1 MEEIEKID
9 LEDLI
14 KTFKVTDKEAFKL
27 YLKDIWNDLSQR
39 NVEKNIAGIS
49 KITFSS
55 YYDLPGIISDRLF
68 NVFDSSS
75 LGFLKSTDFIN
86 GMTTLFC
93 EEFEVCCPFIFKFYD
108 FDNDGKISK
117 EDIRTVLSYVSL
129 SQEIQNYKDR
139 VVSQKELY
147 EIIEKCFAKIK
158 GDKMNYYDFK
168 NVIENESSDIYLM
181 ILLFLY
187 EKKPFKKNS
196 LTSYS
201 KKVNKDSLPL
211 SPNVKSPKKLVASP
225 TKNYSFSPYQ
235 VITRQRRRTVTLK
248 QSEYLKMREMLDS
261 EVDIKRRGS
270 RVGTVGNNDII
281 KLVPTLKENKAPS
294 KFKQSEK
301 KPLQIQTQTQNQNQI
316 EDEFYSPI
324 HRKNKI
330 NLKELGKDKNL
341 NVNISDN
348 NKSIERK
355 NKKRNSILF
364 NDATLKPM
372 FKQAKISGNEN
383 KDTSRSSSI
392 LSSDLLEIKKTNATE
407 ELIFDD
413 FKDEENSED
422 EEKEN
427 SVTYEGYLI
436 KVVDKKMRKIWFR
449 LVDKDLFYFKHEN
462 DDLHKGMHHLSGV
475 FIQEEE
481 PKTFNGKKY
490 YCFSMIYPK
499 KNRLYYVDNEKDYKN
514 WVEKLKLSTGY
525 TNLTDIYEIEGK
537 IGNGK
542 FGLIKKGINKKTRKE
557 VAIKIMSK
565 KDMTTQDLELV
576 RTEIEILK
584 ICQHPNII
592 QLYEVFENL
601 DYFYIIM
608 EYCKGGDLF
617 SYLEKRNFHL
627 PEPQACKF
635 MHKMCAAV
643 YYIHSYGIAHR
654 DLKPENVLM
663 TSNDD
668 DADLRILDF
677 GLSKIIGPDEK
688 CTEPYGTLS
697 YVAPEVLLDIPYGKE
712 VDLWSLGVIT
722 YLMLGAALPF
732 DDKHNEE
739 EIARKTCLEEPPYK
753 GSIWKK
759 ISKEGKD
766 FINRLLEKKPEKRMN
781 IKEALEHEWFHK
793 FDNNK
798 VVLARRDF
806 DKKDSDFELYTNP
819 ESDLKKNLEK

>member
-14 KTFKVTDKEAFKL
+14 KSFKVTDKEAFKL

-39 NVEKNIAGIS
+39 NIEKNIAGIS

-55 YYDLPGIISDRLF
+55 YYSLPGIISDRLF
-68 NVFDSSS
+68 NVFDSSN

-158 GDKMNYYDFK
+158 GNKMNYVNFK

-196 LTSYS
+196 LISYS
-201 KKVNKDSLPL
+201 KKVNKQTPQL
-211 SPNVKSPKKLVASP
+211 SPNSKSPKKLVASP

-261 EVDIKRRGS
+261 QVEVKRRGS
-270 RVGTVGNNDII
+270 RVGTVGNESGII

-294 KFKQSEK
+294 KFKQSK
-301 KPLQIQTQTQNQNQI
+301 QNLNQNQNKN
-316 EDEFYSPI
+316 EDEIYSPI

-330 NLKELGKDKNL
+330 NLKELGKEKKI
-341 NVNISDN
+341 NVNITDN
-348 NKSIERK
+348 NKSIDRK

-364 NDATLKPM
+364 TEATLKPM
-372 FKQAKISGNEN
+372 FKQTKMSGNDN
-383 KDTSRSSSI
+383 KDTSRSSSL
-392 LSSDLLEIKKTNATE
+392 LSSDLLEMKKTGINEE

-413 FKDEENSED
+413 FKDEENSEE

-436 KVVDKKMRKIWFR
+436 KVIDKKMRKIWFR

-462 DDLHKGMHHLSGV
+462 DELHKGMHHLSGV

-481 PKTFNGKKY
+481 PKIFNCKKY

-499 KNRLYYVDNEKDYKN
+499 KTRLYYVENENDYKN

-525 TNLTDIYEIEGK
+525 TNLTDIYEIEEK

-592 QLYEVFENL
+592 QLFEVFENL

-608 EYCKGGDLF
+608 EYCHGGDLF
-617 SYLEKRNFHL
+617 SYLEQRNFHL
-627 PEPQACKF
+627 PEQQACKF

-688 CTEPYGTLS
+688 CSEPYGTLS

-739 EIARKTCLEEPPYK
+739 EIARKTCLEEPPFK
-753 GSIWKK
+753 GNIWKK
-759 ISKEGKD
+759 ISKEGID

-819 ESDLKKNLEK
+819 ESDLKKNLGK

>member
-14 KTFKVTDKEAFKL
+14 KTFKVTDKDAFKL

-39 NVEKNIAGIS
+39 NLEKNIAGIS

-68 NVFDSSS
+68 NVFDSSN

-117 EDIRTVLSYVSL
+117 EDIRIVLSYVSL

-158 GDKMNYYDFK
+158 GNKMNYADFK

-196 LTSYS
+196 LISYS
-201 KKVNKDSLPL
+201 KKLNKQSPTA
-211 SPNVKSPKKLVASP
+211 SPNFKSPKKLVASP

-248 QSEYLKMREMLDS
+248 QNEYLKMREMLES
-261 EVDIKRRGS
+261 NIEVKRRGS
-270 RVGTVGNNDII
+270 RVGTVGNDSGII
-281 KLVPTLKENKAPS
+281 KLVPTLKENKVPS

-301 KPLQIQTQTQNQNQI
+301 NQSQNQNQVDDI
-316 EDEFYSPI
+316 IYSPV

-330 NLKELGKDKNL
+330 NLKELGKDKTIST
-341 NVNISDN
+341 NISDSN
-348 NKSIERK
+348 SSIDKK

-364 NDATLKPM
+364 TEATLKPM
-372 FKQAKISGNEN
+372 FKQSKMSGNEN
-383 KDTSRSSSI
+383 KDTSRSSSL
-392 LSSDLLEIKKTNATE
+392 LSNDLLEQKKNSNTE
-407 ELIFDD
+407 LNFDD
-413 FKDEENSED
+413 FEDEENSEE

-427 SVTYEGYLI
+427 SVTYEGFLI
-436 KVVDKKMRKIWFR
+436 KVIEKKMRKIWFR

-462 DDLHKGMHHLSGV
+462 DELHKGMHHLSGV

-481 PKTFNGKKY
+481 PKTFNGKKF

-499 KNRLYYVDNEKDYKN
+499 KTRLYYVDNEKDYKN

-525 TNLTDIYEIEGK
+525 TNLTDIYEIEEK

-542 FGLIKKGINKKTRKE
+542 FGLIKKGINKKTRAE

-565 KDMTTQDLELV
+565 KEMTIQDLELV

-617 SYLEKRNFHL
+617 SYLEQRNFHL

-663 TSNDD
+663 TSNDEN
-668 DADLRILDF
+668 ADLRILDF
-677 GLSKIIGPDEK
+677 GLSKIIGPEEK

-697 YVAPEVLLDIPYGKE
+697 YVAPEVLLDVPYGKE

-732 DDKHNEE
+732 DDKNSEE

-753 GSIWKK
+753 GNIWKK

-766 FINRLLEKKPEKRMN
+766 FIRRLLEKKPEKRMN

-806 DKKDSDFELYTNP
+806 DKKDSEFELYTNT
-819 ESDLKKNLEK
+819 ESDLRRNLGK

>member
-1 MEEIEKID
+1 MEETEKID

-14 KTFKVTDKEAFKL
+14 KTFKVTDKDAFKL

-39 NVEKNIAGIS
+39 NLEKNIAGIS

-68 NVFDSSS
+68 NVFDSSN

-117 EDIRTVLSYVSL
+117 EDIRIVLSYVSL

-158 GDKMNYYDFK
+158 GNKMNYADFK

-196 LTSYS
+196 LISYS
-201 KKVNKDSLPL
+201 KKLNKQSPTA
-211 SPNVKSPKKLVASP
+211 SPNFKSPKKLVASP

-248 QSEYLKMREMLDS
+248 QNEYLKMREMLES
-261 EVDIKRRGS
+261 NIEVKRRGS
-270 RVGTVGNNDII
+270 RVGTVGNDSGII
-281 KLVPTLKENKAPS
+281 KLVPTLKENKVPS

-301 KPLQIQTQTQNQNQI
+301 NQSQNQNQVDDI
-316 EDEFYSPI
+316 IYSPV

-330 NLKELGKDKNL
+330 NLKELGKDKTIST
-341 NVNISDN
+341 NISDSN
-348 NKSIERK
+348 SSIDKK

-364 NDATLKPM
+364 TEATLKPM
-372 FKQAKISGNEN
+372 FKQSKMSGNEN
-383 KDTSRSSSI
+383 KDTSRSSSL
-392 LSSDLLEIKKTNATE
+392 LSNDLLEQKKNSHTE
-407 ELIFDD
+407 LNFDD
-413 FKDEENSED
+413 FKDEENSEE

-427 SVTYEGYLI
+427 SVTYEGFLI
-436 KVVDKKMRKIWFR
+436 KVIEKKMRKIWFR

-462 DDLHKGMHHLSGV
+462 DELHKGMHHLSGV

-481 PKTFNGKKY
+481 PKTFNGKKF

-499 KNRLYYVDNEKDYKN
+499 KTRLYFVDNEKDYKN

-525 TNLTDIYEIEGK
+525 TNLTDIYEIEEK

-542 FGLIKKGINKKTRKE
+542 FGLIKKGINKKTRAE

-565 KDMTTQDLELV
+565 KEMTIQDLELV

-617 SYLEKRNFHL
+617 SYLEQRNFHL

-663 TSNDD
+663 TSNDEN
-668 DADLRILDF
+668 ADLRILDF
-677 GLSKIIGPDEK
+677 GLSKIIGPEEK

-697 YVAPEVLLDIPYGKE
+697 YVAPEVLLDVPYGKE

-732 DDKHNEE
+732 DDKNSEE

-753 GSIWKK
+753 GNIWKK

-766 FINRLLEKKPEKRMN
+766 FIRRLLEKKPEKRMN

-806 DKKDSDFELYTNP
+806 DKKDSEFELYTNT
-819 ESDLKKNLEK
+819 ESDLRRNLGK